1 MKYQTLRWVAGCL
14 GVLVWVV
21 VVVGVIASVGIGI
34 AAATLVSKIGLLLG
48 GLAITAIY
56 ALILLVTSKFVYLF
70 IDIEQSLSEIV
81 TFIKNKQKTK

>member
-21 VVVGVIASVGIGI
+21 VVVGVIASIAIGI

>member
-21 VVVGVIASVGIGI
+21 VVVGVIASIGIGI